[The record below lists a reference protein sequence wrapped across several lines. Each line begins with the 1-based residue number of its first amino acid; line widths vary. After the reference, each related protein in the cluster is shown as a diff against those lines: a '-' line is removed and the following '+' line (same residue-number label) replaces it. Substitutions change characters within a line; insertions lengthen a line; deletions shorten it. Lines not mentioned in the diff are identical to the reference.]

1 MPRHT
6 AELQILDKVDATHE
20 TRDVAVGASV
30 TVGEITIAVA
40 SCLVRPPDQERDA
53 AVYINVTDKNPAIA
67 PFHGW
72 LLAAEPSVSVFE
84 HPIYDVRVTGCR

>member
-1 MPRHT
+1 M
-6 AELQILDKVDATHE
+6 QILDKVDATHQ
-20 TRDVAVGASV
+20 TRDVAVGTSV
-30 TVGEITIAVA
+30 TIGEITIAVA

-53 AVYINVTDKNPAIA
+53 AAYVNITDKNPAIA

-84 HPIYDVRVTGCR
+84 HPIYDVRVIGCH